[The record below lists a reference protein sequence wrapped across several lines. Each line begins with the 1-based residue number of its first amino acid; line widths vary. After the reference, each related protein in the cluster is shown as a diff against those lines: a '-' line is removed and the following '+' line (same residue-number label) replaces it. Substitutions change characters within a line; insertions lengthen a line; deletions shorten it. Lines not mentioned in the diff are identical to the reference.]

1 MKAKEFLKQVEKWD
15 KMIDN
20 KLIEQKQWKDIACN
34 TTAGSKSILINGEQH
49 SMDRVQT
56 SGNQQKMADAIV
68 KYVDI
73 EKEINQCI
81 NELYEAKKAVLD
93 VIEQLNADEYDILH
107 KVYIRHLPLW
117 DAAEASNKSYTWA
130 KSVHGRALQKVQQ
143 ILDETAA
150 TELTRN

>member
-1 MKAKEFLKQVEKWD
+1 MK
-15 KMIDN
+15 
-20 KLIEQKQWKDIACN
+20 
-34 TTAGSKSILINGEQH
+34 T
-49 SMDRVQT
+49 
-56 SGNQQKMADAIV
+56 
-68 KYVDI
+68 I